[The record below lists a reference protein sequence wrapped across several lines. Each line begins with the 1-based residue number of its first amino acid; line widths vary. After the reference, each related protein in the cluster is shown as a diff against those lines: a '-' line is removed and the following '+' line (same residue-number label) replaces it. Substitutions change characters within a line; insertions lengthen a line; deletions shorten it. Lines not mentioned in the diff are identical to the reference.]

1 MKIVRGAEEGRRA
14 LLQRQPLG
22 ETELPAAIREKN
34 ARIFGGDLSVE
45 QQVRRIIDDVR
56 REGDAAVSRYT
67 KAFTGADVTSF
78 EVERPE
84 IEAAYGHVATDLV
97 ASLREAAQRIE
108 AYHRRQREHSSRSF
122 SDDGI
127 GMQVRAIERV
137 GMYVPTSPG
146 AVYPSSVLMT
156 AIPAK
161 VAGVSDLIMMSPAG
175 PDGRVDPLKLVAADI
190 AGVDRVFAAGGAEAI
205 AALAHGT
212 QTIPRVDKIVGPGN
226 LFVTVAKREV
236 FGSVGI
242 DALYGPSETIV
253 IADESA
259 DPMLAAA
266 DLLAQAEHDELATPI
281 LLTTSESV
289 AEAVGREVERQ
300 LRLLERER
308 IARASF
314 EAHGGAV
321 IVDSI
326 AEAIDL
332 ASEYAPEHLCLLV
345 KDAASVAATVRN
357 AGGIFVGDDAP
368 ESLGDYTAG
377 PSHVMPTAGAARYAS
392 PLGVHDFLKVTSVV
406 AVNMEQLRRAGPAAA
421 KIARAEGF
429 TAHARSIELRLDGG
443 EGPAPARGD
452 TSQAAK

>member
-1 MKIVRGAEEGRRA
+1 MRIVHGAEEGRRT
-14 LLQRQPLG
+14 LLLRKPLG
-22 ETELPAAIREKN
+22 ETELPEAIRRKN
-34 ARIFGGDLSVE
+34 AEIFGADISVE

-56 REGDAAVSRYT
+56 RDGDAAVSRYSR
-67 KAFTGADVTSF
+67 AFAGVERTSF
-78 EVERPE
+78 EIPPAE
-84 IEAAYGHVATDLV
+84 IEASYGDVEPSLV
-97 ASLREAAQRIE
+97 EALREAAGHIEDYHQR
-108 AYHRRQREHSSRSF
+108 QLEHSSRSF
-122 SDDGI
+122 SHEGV

-161 VAGVSDLIMMSPAG
+161 VAGVAELVMMSPAG
-175 PDGRVDPLKLVAADI
+175 RDGAVSPLKLVAADI
-190 AGVDRVFAAGGAEAI
+190 AGVDRLFAAGGAEAI
-205 AALAHGT
+205 AALACGT

-226 LFVTVAKREV
+226 IFVTVAKREV

-253 IADESA
+253 IADETA
-259 DPMLAAA
+259 DPMFAAA

-281 LLTTSESV
+281 LLTTSEKM
-289 AEAVGREVERQ
+289 AEAIGREVERQ
-300 LRLLERER
+300 LKLLERGD
-308 IARASF
+308 IARTSF
-314 EAHGGAV
+314 DARGGAV

-326 AEAIDL
+326 EQAVEIG
-332 ASEYAPEHLCLLV
+332 SEYAPEHMCLLV
-345 KDAASVAATVRN
+345 RDAAAVAKTVRN

-406 AVNMEQLRRAGPAAA
+406 AVDAARLREAGPAAA
-421 KIARAEGF
+421 RIARAEGF
-429 TAHARSIELRLDGG
+429 TAHARSIELRLQGG
-443 EGPAPARGD
+443 EAAGGP
-452 TSQAAK
+452 K

>member
-1 MKIVRGAEEGRRA
+1 VRIVHGASEGRRT
-14 LLQRQPLG
+14 LLTRKPLG
-22 ETELPAAIREKN
+22 ETELPEAVRRKN
-34 ARIFGGDLSVE
+34 AAIFGGELSVE
-45 QQVRRIIDDVR
+45 QQVRRVLDDVR
-56 REGDAAVSRYT
+56 REGDAAVARYS
-67 KAFTGADVTSF
+67 KAFSGVERASF
-78 EVERPE
+78 EVPRSE
-84 IEAAYGHVATDLV
+84 IEASYTSVDKALV
-97 ASLREAAQRIE
+97 ESLREAAERIA
-108 AYHRRQREHSSRSF
+108 AYHTLQREHSSRSF
-122 SDDGI
+122 SRDGI

-161 VAGVSDLIMMSPAG
+161 VAGVAELIMMSPAG
-175 PDGRVDPLKLVAADI
+175 GDGVVSPLKLVAADI
-190 AGVDRVFAAGGAEAI
+190 AGVDRVFAAGGAEGV
-205 AALAHGT
+205 AALAYGT
-212 QTIPRVDKIVGPGN
+212 QTIPRVDKIVGPGGI
-226 LFVTVAKREV
+226 FVTVAKREV

-259 DPMLAAA
+259 NPMLAAA

-281 LLTTSESV
+281 LLTTSERV
-289 AEAVGREVERQ
+289 AEAVAAEVERQ
-300 LRLLERER
+300 LRLLEREQ

-314 EAHGGAV
+314 DARGGAV
-321 IVDSI
+321 VVGSV
-326 AEAIDL
+326 AEAVEL
-332 ASEYAPEHLCLLV
+332 ASEYAPEHLCLL
-345 KDAASVAATVRN
+345 AENATAVAKTVRN

-406 AVNMEQLRRAGPAAA
+406 AVDGKQLREAGPAAA
-421 KIARAEGF
+421 RIARAEGF

-443 EGPAPARGD
+443 ERDG
-452 TSQAAK
+452 AAK

>member
-1 MKIVRGAEEGRRA
+1 VRIVRGADEGRRT
-14 LLQRQPLG
+14 LLRRQPLG
-22 ETELPAAIREKN
+22 ETVLPEAMRSKNAAI
-34 ARIFGGDLSVE
+34 FGADLSVE
-45 QQVRRIIDDVR
+45 QQVRRIIEDVR
-56 REGDAAVSRYT
+56 REGDAAVAHYT
-67 KAFTGADVTSF
+67 KAFTGVDVASF
-78 EVERPE
+78 EVPRAE
-84 IEAAYGHVATDLV
+84 IEAAFGQVSPALV
-97 ASLREAAQRIE
+97 AALRDAATRIE
-108 AYHRRQREHSSRSF
+108 VYHRRQREHSSRSF

-161 VAGVSDLIMMSPAG
+161 VAGVAELIMMSPAG
-175 PDGRVDPLKLVAADI
+175 RDGRVDPLKLVAASI

-212 QTIPRVDKIVGPGN
+212 ETIPRVDKIVGPGSI
-226 LFVTVAKREV
+226 FVTVAKREV

-259 DPMLAAA
+259 NPMLAAA

-281 LLTTSESV
+281 LFTTSEPV

-300 LRLLERER
+300 LKLLERGA

-314 EAHGGAV
+314 DARGGAV

-326 AEAIDL
+326 AEAVAL

-345 KDAASVAATVRN
+345 ADAAAVAATVRN

-392 PLGVHDFLKVTSVV
+392 PLGVHDFLKVTSIV
-406 AVNMEQLRRAGPAAA
+406 AVNMAQLREAGPSAAA
-421 KIARAEGF
+421 IARAEGF
-429 TAHARSIELRLDGG
+429 TAHARSIELRLEGG
-443 EGPAPARGD
+443 ERGG
-452 TSQAAK
+452 SVAK

>member
-1 MKIVRGAEEGRRA
+1 VRIVRGAEEGRRT
-14 LLQRQPLG
+14 LLRRQPLG
-22 ETELPAAIREKN
+22 ETELPAAIRKKN
-34 ARIFGGDLSVE
+34 AGIFGADLPVE

-56 REGDAAVSRYT
+56 REGDAAVSRYG
-67 KAFTGADVTSF
+67 KAFTGVERASF
-78 EVERPE
+78 EVGRAE
-84 IEAAYGHVATDLV
+84 IEASYKQVEPSLV
-97 ASLREAAQRIE
+97 AALREAAGHIE
-108 AYHRRQREHSSRSF
+108 EYHKLQREHSSRSF
-122 SDDGI
+122 SERGV

-161 VAGVSDLIMMSPAG
+161 VAGVTELIMMSPAG
-175 PDGRVDPLKLVAADI
+175 RDGVVSPLKLVAADI
-190 AGVDRVFAAGGAEAI
+190 AGVDRVFAAGGAEGI
-205 AALAHGT
+205 AALAYGT
-212 QTIPRVDKIVGPGN
+212 QTVPRVDKIVGPGN
-226 LFVTVAKREV
+226 IFVTVAKREV

-253 IADESA
+253 IADDSA
-259 DPMLAAA
+259 DPMFAAA

-281 LLTTSESV
+281 LLTTSEAM
-289 AEAVGREVERQ
+289 AEAIGREVERQ
-300 LRLLERER
+300 LKLLDREE
-308 IARASF
+308 IARKSF
-314 EAHGGAV
+314 DARGGAV

-326 AEAIDL
+326 EEAVAL
-332 ASEYAPEHLCLLV
+332 GSEYAPEHMCLLV
-345 KDAASVAATVRN
+345 RDAAAVAKTVRN

-406 AVNMEQLRRAGPAAA
+406 AVDAARLREAGPAAA

-443 EGPAPARGD
+443 EPGGTP
-452 TSQAAK
+452 K

>member
-1 MKIVRGAEEGRRA
+1 MRIVHGADEARRT
-14 LLQRQPLG
+14 LLRRRPLG
-22 ETELPAAIREKN
+22 ETELPAAIRQKN
-34 ARIFGGDLSVE
+34 AALFGEDLPVE
-45 QQVRRIIDDVR
+45 QQVRRITDDVR
-56 REGDAAVSRYT
+56 RDGDAALARYT
-67 KAFTGADVTSF
+67 RAFTGAEYATF
-78 EVERPE
+78 EVARDE
-84 IEAAYGHVATDLV
+84 IDAAKGEVAADLV
-97 ASLREAAQRIE
+97 AALEEAAAHIR
-108 AYHRRQREHSSRSF
+108 AYHGQQREHSSRSF
-122 SDDGI
+122 SQEGV

-161 VAGVSDLIMMSPAG
+161 VAGVRELIMMTPAG
-175 PDGRVDPLKLVAADI
+175 ADGRVHPLKLAAASI
-190 AGVDRVFAAGGAEAI
+190 AGVDRVFRAGGAEGI
-205 AALAHGT
+205 AALAFGT
-212 QTIPRVDKIVGPGN
+212 ESVPRVDKIVGPGN
-226 LFVTVAKREV
+226 IFVTVAKREV

-253 IADESA
+253 IADDSA
-259 DPMLAAA
+259 DPMMAAA

-281 LLTTSESV
+281 LLATSNAI

-300 LRLLERER
+300 LRLLEREG

-314 EAHGGAV
+314 DARGGAAV
-321 IVDSI
+321 VASVG
-326 AEAIDL
+326 EAVDL

-345 KDAASVAATVRN
+345 RNAAEVAETVRN

-377 PSHVMPTAGAARYAS
+377 PSHVMPTSGAARYAS

-406 AVNMEQLRRAGPAAA
+406 AVDLAQLRTTGPAAA

-429 TAHARSIELRLDGG
+429 TAHARSIELRLEGG
-443 EGPAPARGD
+443 EPPA
-452 TSQAAK
+452 K